1 MQKSVTENYRWRI
14 VILLFFATTINYIDR
29 QVIGILKPYIAGD
42 LGWSES
48 SYGYIVTT
56 FQVAYA
62 LGLLTTGR
70 FLDKYGTR
78 LGYTI
83 AMVVWSIAG
92 IFHAAARS
100 TFAFSAARFFLGVG
114 ESANFPA
121 AVKTVA
127 EWFPKKERALA
138 TGWFNLGSGVGTF
151 LTPIL
156 VSGTFVLLGWQ
167 CAFIITGSLGF
178 IWIIFWLK
186 FFHTPQGHPKL
197 SAKEYS
203 YILSDA
209 EEKDDV
215 KRMEWV
221 NLFKHWQTFAIC
233 LSRFLTDWVW
243 WFILFWIPDFL
254 NKVYNVNIKEVV
266 IPLIIIYSGS
276 SLGGIA
282 GGWLSSQL
290 IKRGRSIDF
299 SRKITILVC
308 ALGVLPMLLIP
319 QVNSLWISVGIISLA
334 TACHSGFASNIFTV
348 VSDIY
353 PKQAVGSMVGVSGFA
368 GAVGGALSASFIGLL
383 LDATGSYFLVFL
395 CAGSAYMIVWAVL
408 KVFIPNIEPIKI

>member
-1 MQKSVTENYRWRI
+1 MQNKGTGNYRWRI

-42 LGWSES
+42 LGWSEA
-48 SYGYIVTT
+48 SYGYIVAT

-221 NLFKHWQTFAIC
+221 NLFKHRQTFAIC

-254 NKVYNVNIKEVV
+254 NKMYSVNIKEVV

-276 SLGGIA
+276 SFGGIA
-282 GGWLSSQL
+282 GGWLSSHL
-290 IKRGRSIDF
+290 IR
-299 SRKITILVC
+299 VC
-308 ALGVLPMLLIP
+308 LLTT
-319 QVNSLWISVGIISLA
+319 N
-334 TACHSGFASNIFTV
+334 C
-348 VSDIY
+348 
-353 PKQAVGSMVGVSGFA
+353 
-368 GAVGGALSASFIGLL
+368 
-383 LDATGSYFLVFL
+383 
-395 CAGSAYMIVWAVL
+395 
-408 KVFIPNIEPIKI
+408 